1 MAKKQSS
8 PWQKGRN
15 ALIVTIVTLLIWL
28 YAESNTLKTD
38 EIRVKIQFLAPT
50 SSDLYLEIRDW
61 TLVTIKYK
69 CAAGQIETIEK
80 LELNPLL
87 LEVEA
92 EGIRDG
98 GIKTVDLKQAIA
110 NHSELA
116 PHGVILESVI
126 PESVSITVHRLAEH
140 TMPIKINA
148 DAKISFSGK
157 PTANPNTASVL
168 LPESLLKRFSTE
180 YLETRLALNA
190 TQLDDS
196 RVGTPQT
203 QTSLEIRLP
212 GFLMDNLPSG
222 FLPSISPTQ
231 TEVTFTI
238 KNQNQK
244 WHPDPPLPV
253 RLMLLPE
260 QAANFNFNIDSVD
273 EFKDV
278 GFSVPSDRFT
288 EIRNSDVVLYVHIK
302 ANTLRKLTGPVQ
314 ETFKTSWIAPLDF
327 IIDEAPTSV
336 NITITSKPTSPT
348 VNTNIRGLGIGN
360 KTARPPSSLS
370 VSVKDNP

>member
-15 ALIVTIVTLLIWL
+15 ALLVTIVTLLIWL
-28 YAESNTLKTD
+28 YAEANTLKTD
-38 EIRVKIQFLAPT
+38 EIRIKIQFLSPT
-50 SSDLYLEIRDW
+50 PSDLYLEIHDL

-80 LELNPLL
+80 LELKPLP

-92 EGIRDG
+92 GGIRDG

-110 NHSELA
+110 THPKLA

-126 PESVSITVHRLAEH
+126 PESVSITAHRLTEH
-140 TMPIKINA
+140 TLPIKINA
-148 DAKISFSGK
+148 NAKISFSGK
-157 PTANPNTASVL
+157 PTANPNTASIL
-168 LPESLLKRFSTE
+168 LPESLLKRFPTE

-190 TQLDDS
+190 TQLDES
-196 RVGTPQT
+196 RVVTPQT
-203 QTSLEIRLP
+203 ETSLEVQLP
-212 GFLMDNLPSG
+212 KFLVDNLPSG
-222 FLPSISPTQ
+222 FRPSISPTQ
-231 TEVTFTI
+231 TDVTFTI

-253 RLMLLPE
+253 RLLLLPE
-260 QAANFNFNIDSVD
+260 HAANFNFNIDSAD

-288 EIRNSDVVLYVHIK
+288 EIRNSDVMLYVHIK
-302 ANTLRKLTGPVQ
+302 ANTLSKLNGPVE

-336 NITITSKPTSPT
+336 NITITPKHTPPA
-348 VNTNIRGLGIGN
+348 VNTNISTLE
-360 KTARPPSSLS
+360 
-370 VSVKDNP
+370 